1 MYCYSLRVLEP
12 VVTENLFRDGFLAL
26 DLASLNIQRGR
37 DHGVSYCE
45 ARRGLDLE
53 IPSSF
58 EHARQL
64 NLFTQEAVDA
74 LTSVYEYVFLQGNG

>member
-1 MYCYSLRVLEP
+1 M
-12 VVTENLFRDGFLAL
+12 
-26 DLASLNIQRGR
+26 
-37 DHGVSYCE
+37 SYCE